1 MSLFKIAWRSIQQR
15 ALASWLTGLSMA
27 LGVALVVI
35 VLVIYGLVS
44 RSFSDAA
51 QGYHLIVG
59 KKGSSL
65 QLVFNTVFHLSRPIE
80 NLPWSY
86 YKELTTGKHGGVID
100 VAVPLCL
107 GDSYKDFRVVG
118 TTPDLFEK
126 LSYGS
131 FDNGDPKMYRC
142 AEGRFFGRGEKDY
155 FTAVI
160 GSVAARQA
168 GLQVGAKFSV
178 THGLADDAASHS
190 HEEPFEVVG
199 VLEPTGT
206 PNDRAIFINI
216 EGFFLISGHAGG
228 EPEEADHHEKP
239 DDKHAADTQSAVQST
254 GAAAKHDEYDK
265 TKEDAKP
272 AGSTAKPN
280 VAKHDEHDH
289 DHHHQ
294 GHEHQEPLPENQR
307 EVTSIL
313 LLLKHDAFA
322 QDLYRVINKGN
333 VAQAVF
339 PSSEVLKLMEGMVGT
354 VRWLFL
360 ILAGLVVVVAGIG
373 VMVSIYN
380 SMNDRRRDIAIMRSL
395 GAGRVTVMFV
405 VLLESIMLSVL
416 GGLAGVLLAH
426 LAIGALS
433 NVIVGQTGVSVSM
446 FQFEKI
452 ELVVIPGLVV
462 LASLVGYLPAL
473 TAYRTDVAKAL
484 SAAP

>member
-1 MSLFKIAWRSIQQR
+1 MSLFTIAWRSLQQR
-15 ALASWLTGLSMA
+15 ALSSWLTGLSMA

-35 VLVIYGLVS
+35 VLVVHGLVS
-44 RSFSDAA
+44 RSFSEAA

-80 NLPWSY
+80 NLPWAY
-86 YKELTTGKHGGVID
+86 YKEFKTGKFANTVE
-100 VAVPLCL
+100 VAVPFCL

-126 LSYGS
+126 LSYGAYN
-131 FDNGDPKMYRC
+131 DGTPKRYRC
-142 AEGRFFGRGEKDY
+142 AQGRFFTTDKKDY

-168 GLQVGAKFSV
+168 GLSVGTKEHPNTFAV
-178 THGLADDAASHS
+178 THGLADDATAHHH
-190 HEEPFEVVG
+190 HEQFEVVG

-206 PNDRAIFINI
+206 PNDRAIFLNI
-216 EGFFLISGHAGG
+216 EGFFLISGHAKDA
-228 EPEEADHHEKP
+228 PEEAKPGEKESPKADAAKPVSTNEKPEDRAHHEHK
-239 DDKHAADTQSAVQST
+239 
-254 GAAAKHDEYDK
+254 
-265 TKEDAKP
+265 
-272 AGSTAKPN
+272 
-280 VAKHDEHDH
+280 
-289 DHHHQ
+289 
-294 GHEHQEPLPENQR
+294 PLPENQR
-307 EVTSIL
+307 EVTAIL

-322 QDLYRVINKGN
+322 QTLYPIINEGD

-339 PSSEVLKLMEGMVGT
+339 PSSEVTKLMEGMVGT
-354 VRWLFL
+354 VRWLLL
-360 ILAGLVVVVAGIG
+360 ILSGLVVIVAGIG

-395 GAGRVTVMFV
+395 GAGRTTVMLV

-426 LAIGALS
+426 LAIGAAS
-433 NVIVGQTGVSVSM
+433 DVIVGQTGVTVSM
-446 FQFEKI
+446 FHFDMV
-452 ELVVIPGLVV
+452 ELIVIPALVV

-473 TAYRTDVAKAL
+473 AAYRTDVAKAL
-484 SAAP
+484 SAAR

>member
-1 MSLFKIAWRSIQQR
+1 MARLRETCR
-15 ALASWLTGLSMA
+15 ELS
-27 LGVALVVI
+27 VALVVI
-35 VLVIYGLVS
+35 VLVIHGLVS

-86 YKELTTGKHGGVID
+86 YKELTTGKHGAVID

-131 FDNGDPKMYRC
+131 YDNGDPKMYRC
-142 AEGRFFGRGEKDY
+142 AAGRFFGRGEKDY

-168 GLQVGAKFSV
+168 GLQVGTKFSV

-206 PNDRAIFINI
+206 PNDRAIFINM
-216 EGFFLISGHAGG
+216 EGFFLMSGHAAD
-228 EPEEADHHEKP
+228 EPEGAGQHEKH
-239 DDKHAADTQSAVQST
+239 KA
-254 GAAAKHDEYDK
+254 
-265 TKEDAKP
+265 
-272 AGSTAKPN
+272 
-280 VAKHDEHDH
+280 
-289 DHHHQ
+289 HQ
-294 GHEHQEPLPENQR
+294 HESHEHHEPLPENQR
-307 EVTSIL
+307 EVTAIL

-322 QDLYRVINKGN
+322 QDLYRLINKGN

-354 VRWLFL
+354 IRWLLL
-360 ILAGLVVVVAGIG
+360 ILSGLVVVVAGIG

-380 SMNDRRRDIAIMRSL
+380 SMSDRRRDIAIMRSL
-395 GAGRVTVMFV
+395 GAGRRTVMFV

-426 LAIGALS
+426 AAIGALS
-433 NVIVGQTGVSVSM
+433 NVIVGQTGVAVSM
-446 FQFEKI
+446 FQFEQI

-473 TAYRTDVAKAL
+473 AAYRTDVAKAL